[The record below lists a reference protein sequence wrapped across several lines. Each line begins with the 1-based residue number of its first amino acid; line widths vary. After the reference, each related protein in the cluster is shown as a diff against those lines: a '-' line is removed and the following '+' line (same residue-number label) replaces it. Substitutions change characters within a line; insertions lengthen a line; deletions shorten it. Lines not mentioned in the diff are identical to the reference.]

1 MTSARQNA
9 RNAVAQWLTDGNVDG
24 IDKIWTV
31 WPLRLDFANFSA
43 SVHRCQVVVVIESEN
58 EIRIALGGAHSGKK
72 RIDYLV
78 TLEVYHS
85 STTDVPQEAL
95 DNYDVVIDGIKARLR
110 ADRMAGE
117 TDDSIVWQMGE
128 GPFGIQTEFLI
139 PDNWQVGGEPIEFYG
154 RIRFEVTQW
163 ITS

>member
-1 MTSARQNA
+1 MTSARQLA
-9 RNAVAQWLTDGNVDG
+9 RNAVADWISNGNIDG
-24 IDKIWTV
+24 IDKVFTV
-31 WPLRLDFANFSA
+31 WPLRLDFSNYSS
-43 SVHRCQVVVVIESEN
+43 SVHRCQLVIVIESEN

-78 TLEVYHS
+78 TTEVYHS
-85 STTDVPQEAL
+85 STSDDPQAAL
-95 DNYDVVIDGIKARLR
+95 DNYDVVIDAIKTRLR
-110 ADRMAGE
+110 ADRMAGQ

-128 GPFGIQTEFLI
+128 GPFGIQTEFLV
-139 PDNWQVGGEPIEFYG
+139 PDNWQVGGQPIEFYG